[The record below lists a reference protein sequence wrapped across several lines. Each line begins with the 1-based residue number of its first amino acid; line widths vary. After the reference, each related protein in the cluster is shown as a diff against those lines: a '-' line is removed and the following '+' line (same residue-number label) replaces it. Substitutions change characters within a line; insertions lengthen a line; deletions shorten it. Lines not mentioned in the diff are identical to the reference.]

1 MVVMMMAAEVAP
13 RSARPRQMAGW
24 VLTSGLDTRREDSLY
39 LLIKIIRNK
48 EKEKK
53 RKWYGMAVTEEGDGL
68 VGPEGPGTPKAS
80 HEKRIPA
87 G

>member
-1 MVVMMMAAEVAP
+1 MVCDLRESAVVVMMMAAEVAP

-53 RKWYGMAVTEEGDGL
+53 KGNGMVW
-68 VGPEGPGTPKAS
+68 P
-80 HEKRIPA
+80 
-87 G
+87 